1 MKPEYSQ
8 EFWYWYDRVYAQ
20 SPSIANHQYDDEK
33 MWEAWKAARK
43 SNVKHDVLK
52 DRHDFELV
60 LKVLNDVY
68 TSTANGGEL
77 FDARQIIKE
86 RLNTAQ
92 TTDPIKK
99 EIPYT
104 IPRKEFIETL
114 DQVIQEHGHILKDI
128 KD

>member
-1 MKPEYSQ
+1 
-8 EFWYWYDRVYAQ
+8 
-20 SPSIANHQYDDEK
+20 
-33 MWEAWKAARK
+33 
-43 SNVKHDVLK
+43 VKHDVLK